1 MSALSREQ
9 ARELQRLHDAVA
21 ELQAGELPLDPTTVG
36 VDRAELGGRA
46 AWVALAGKGLV
57 RIDRQ
62 AGPRGGDRWV
72 LHLTRAGMDRVAA
85 IRHYRARATA

>member
-1 MSALSREQ
+1 MSALTSEQ
-9 ARELQRLHDAVA
+9 ARELQRLHGAVEA
-21 ELQAGELPLDPTTVG
+21 RQASELPLAPETVG
-36 VDRAELGGRA
+36 VDRADLGGRA